1 MKKLALL
8 LLALPLA
15 ACATARGVTSEKSPQ
30 LARPTPSP
38 ESRTALKCV
47 IGLAPPPCQTLFAAA
62 AARIFIEGTIY
73 QIDFETIKFAGTSS
87 SGDDV
92 WDVKSPQGEFTYVIA
107 PPDQDGKIRHLAIL
121 EGPPNNLCVETAMT
135 FFNLG
140 HGFESCRV
148 MARAR

>member
-1 MKKLALL
+1 
-8 LLALPLA
+8 
-15 ACATARGVTSEKSPQ
+15 
-30 LARPTPSP
+30 
-38 ESRTALKCV
+38 
-47 IGLAPPPCQTLFAAA
+47 LAPPPCQTLFAAA
-62 AARIFIEGTIY
+62 ADRIFIEGTIH

-121 EGPPNNLCVETAMT
+121 EGPPNDLCVETAMT

-140 HGFESCRV
+140 HGFESCHV
-148 MARAR
+148 IARTR